1 MVEELKV
8 AVEVEREDN
17 GWISKESLSKAII
30 SVMGEDSEIAGLVK
44 YNHAKLKEELTSE
57 GMQERYLGTFIQN
70 LQGLLDWLSATYEL
84 NYLKICTKKSSK
96 GFQLRKDLIV
106 L

>member
-1 MVEELKV
+1 MWESLLSDCQIACVPFLGDQIVGARLMVEELKV

-30 SVMGEDSEIAGLVK
+30 SVMDEDSEIAGLVK

-57 GMQERYLGTFIQN
+57 GMQERYLDTFIQN
-70 LQGLLDWLSATYEL
+70 LQGLMD
-84 NYLKICTKKSSK
+84 
-96 GFQLRKDLIV
+96 
-106 L
+106 